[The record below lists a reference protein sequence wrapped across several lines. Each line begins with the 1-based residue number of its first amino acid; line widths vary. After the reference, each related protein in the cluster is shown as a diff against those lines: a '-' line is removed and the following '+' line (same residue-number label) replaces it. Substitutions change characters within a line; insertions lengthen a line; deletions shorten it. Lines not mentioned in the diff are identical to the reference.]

1 MQKLKIAI
9 ISLITL
15 LSAKTSF
22 TQQYMKF
29 SWQDLN
35 INYSAFAY
43 LVDSENVIVRINSTQ
58 NGVIK
63 LAEASGRLRIH
74 PGYSP
79 KAKVLE
85 IGAGDVIYSKDG
97 KMNGTFP
104 AFHLL
109 QDNYDPVTSK
119 VSGRSYVAQAS
130 KISQKG
136 YLIGRPDIKVQT
148 YTKLSDAQQNF
159 NAGAF
164 FLKEESLYNMFSKP
178 GNTATNNN
186 ASTNNNGGNKPAASQ
201 TATPVTVHLILVGDT
216 KDASIGESVKSDLI
230 KMRSLFQNTMSVN
243 KNIKFNIKEI
253 SGDQFISTN
262 VKNTVN
268 SLTVGANDAVI
279 LYYSGHGEN
288 RKENKS
294 KFPTAVMQQGS
305 SYKLENMGNLVAGK
319 KPRLAIV
326 IGDLCNSVPR
336 TRTALPDQPLMR
348 SAPAQH
354 DPARVAQ
361 LLIKAKGKI
370 VSTSSSYD
378 EYSYSLGNNGAFTNS
393 FVDALTSAI
402 NSHSNMSATW
412 DAVLKQS
419 YKEAYNKTRDIVN
432 KTGTKGQNGF
442 YQGSVVYN

>member
-9 ISLITL
+9 ITLITL
-15 LSAKTSF
+15 LSAQTSLA
-22 TQQYMKF
+22 QQYMKF
-29 SWQDLN
+29 SWKDLN
-35 INYSAFAY
+35 IDYSAFAY

-58 NGVIK
+58 NGVLK

-74 PGYSP
+74 PAYSS

-85 IGAGDVIYSKDG
+85 IGGGDVIYSKDG

-104 AFHLL
+104 AFHLI
-109 QDNYDPVTSK
+109 QDNYDPVTGK
-119 VSGRSYVAQAS
+119 ASGRSYVAQAS

-136 YLIGRPDIKVQT
+136 YLIGRPDVKVQT
-148 YTKLSDAQQNF
+148 YTKLSDAQQNL
-159 NAGAF
+159 NVGAF
-164 FLKEESLYNMFSKP
+164 FLKEEALYNMFSKS
-178 GNTATNNN
+178 GNTTANNS
-186 ASTNNNGGNKPAASQ
+186 ASTNNNSGNKPAASQ
-201 TATPVTVHLILVGDT
+201 AAPLVTVHLILVGDT

-230 KMRSLFQNTMSVN
+230 KMKSLFQNTMSVN

-253 SGDQFISTN
+253 SGDQLISTN
-262 VKNTVN
+262 VENTVK
-268 SLTVGANDAVI
+268 SLTVGANDAII
-279 LYYSGHGEN
+279 LYYSGHGSN
-288 RKENKS
+288 PQGSNS
-294 KFPTAVMQQGS
+294 DFPTAAMIKS
-305 SYKLENMGNLVAGK
+305 SYKLENMGNLVSNR

-336 TRTALPDQPLMR
+336 TRTALPDEPLLR

-393 FVDALTSAI
+393 FVDAMTSAI
-402 NSHSNMSATW
+402 NSHSNLSATW

-419 YKEAYNKTRDIVN
+419 YKEAYNKTKNIVN
-432 KTGTKGQNGF
+432 KPGTKGQNGF
-442 YQGSVVYN
+442 YRGSLVYN